1 VAARA
6 LVCHLAVTNYGLS
19 LTATASALTISNQS
33 VLRGVTAGQTLLTT
47 AGWKLAD
54 LLPR

>member
-1 VAARA
+1 
-6 LVCHLAVTNYGLS
+6 VCHLAVTHYGLS